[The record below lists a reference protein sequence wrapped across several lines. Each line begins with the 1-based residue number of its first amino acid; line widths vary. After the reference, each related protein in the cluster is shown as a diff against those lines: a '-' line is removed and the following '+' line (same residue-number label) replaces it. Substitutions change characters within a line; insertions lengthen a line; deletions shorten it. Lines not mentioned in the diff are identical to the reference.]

1 MGNSLDGK
9 GLNIG
14 YSSAGWPVLEKT
26 VPEILDIARGLRPRV
41 LLKIESTVFSKT
53 DRPRL
58 LNNIFTF
65 FLPHNERRAK
75 DSNILGL

>member
-1 MGNSLDGK
+1 M
-9 GLNIG
+9 
-14 YSSAGWPVLEKT
+14 EKT
-26 VPEILDIARGLRPRV
+26 VPEILDIARGLRPRAV
-41 LLKIESTVFSKT
+41 LKIEGTVFSKT

-65 FLPHNERRAK
+65 VLQHNERRAK